1 MILDFFYIIF
11 STFLIVTS
19 FFIFAVIMKILILG
33 LIAQYHSVMEM
44 KVKLIINEFAQSH
57 LWVVDA
63 ARRILKTNLDQ
74 SSRKNLM
81 LIISI
86 DKNLKLD
93 GYGAV
98 KGYIIHEDT
107 KYDNVFTIH
116 LDAKLSSKQM
126 LSTLCHE
133 LSHLIQ
139 YAEGRHK
146 TYTFNNTKYELWNG
160 INYGPKDSIE
170 YSRRPWEIE
179 AKAMES
185 KFVEDYYQS
194 NNDQ

>member
-1 MILDFFYIIF
+1 MIVEFIYIIF
-11 STFLIVTS
+11 STFFVITS
-19 FFIFAVIMKILILG
+19 FFIFAVIMKILFQG
-33 LIAQYHSVMEM
+33 LIAQYYSVMEM

-57 LWVVDA
+57 LWTVDA
-63 ARRILKTNLDQ
+63 ARRILKTNLEQ
-74 SSRKNLM
+74 TFRKNLI
-81 LIISI
+81 LIINI
-86 DKNLKLD
+86 NKDLKLD

-107 KYDNVFTIH
+107 KYNNVFTIH
-116 LDAKLSSKQM
+116 LDAKLSSKEM

-146 TYTFNNTKYELWNG
+146 TYTSNNTKYELWNG
-160 INYGPKDSIE
+160 VNYGLKDSIE
-170 YSRRPWEIE
+170 YSKRPWEIE

-194 NNDQ
+194 INH

>member
-1 MILDFFYIIF
+1 MIVEFLYIIF
-11 STFLIVTS
+11 STFFIVTS
-19 FFIFAVIMKILILG
+19 FFIFAVIMKILLQG
-33 LIAQYHSVMEM
+33 LIAQYHSVMDM

-57 LWVVDA
+57 LWTVDA
-63 ARRILKTNLDQ
+63 ARRILKTNLEH
-74 SSRKNLM
+74 SFRKNLM
-81 LIISI
+81 LIINLN
-86 DKNLKLD
+86 KNLKLD

-116 LDAKLSSKQM
+116 LDAKLSSKEM

-146 TYTFNNTKYELWNG
+146 TYTFNNKKYELWNG
-160 INYGPKDSIE
+160 VNYGPKDSIE
-170 YSRRPWEIE
+170 YSKRPWEIE

-185 KFVEDYYQS
+185 KFVED
-194 NNDQ
+194 